1 MSVLTTLPRLT
12 RSRWTEPIVTVV
24 GALVLGLGLAA
35 ASHPQTASS
44 PVPPPAPVKPG
55 SVVQTA
61 PPPDLRELV
70 ARTAG
75 QRVRLTLKS
84 GRHHAAPKGH
94 LYHIHWGDTLWS
106 LAHRFHVP
114 MKDLEEANQMPVPD
128 LVAGKYLVIPE
139 LYHVKPGDS
148 LASVAHHLDVPLLM
162 LWHTNRLRHDK
173 LRPGQIL
180 VVPYTGRVPHARY
193 AGGTTTFAGS
203 ETASTAS
210 PPAQPSRGLAALPAA
225 LSAQDMLT
233 IAHLV
238 QAEAGDQPFLGQ
250 VAVAAVVLNRLRT
263 PGFPKTVDGVVF
275 APGQFETVTTGT
287 FWNAPGPLAMM
298 AVKAAASGWD
308 PTGGALYFFNPSM
321 PHVAWMNTLPVTAT
335 IGDQVFCR

>member
-12 RSRWTEPIVTVV
+12 RSRWTEPLVTAV
-24 GALVLGLGLAA
+24 GAVVLGLGFAV
-35 ASHPQTASS
+35 ASHPAAPTS
-44 PVPPPAPVKPG
+44 PPAPVTPG
-55 SVVQTA
+55 SVAQA
-61 PPPDLRELV
+61 SPPPDLRELV

-75 QRVRLTLKS
+75 QRVRLALKTKP
-84 GRHHAAPKGH
+84 HHVLPQGH
-94 LYHIHWGDTLWS
+94 LYHIRWGDTLWS

-114 MKDLEEANQMPVPD
+114 MKDLEEANHMPAPD
-128 LVAGKYLVIPE
+128 LVAGEYLVIPK
-139 LYHVKPGDS
+139 LYHVKSGDS
-148 LASVAHHLDVPLLM
+148 MASVARQLDVPLVM
-162 LWHTNRLRHDK
+162 LWHTNRLNHDK
-173 LRPGQIL
+173 LKPGQIL

-193 AGGTTTFAGS
+193 AGGAI
-203 ETASTAS
+203 AAKA
-210 PPAQPSRGLAALPAA
+210 PAPAQPSRGLNALPAS
-225 LSAQDMLT
+225 LTSQEMLT

-275 APGQFETVTTGT
+275 APGQFETVANGT

-321 PHVAWMNTLPVTAT
+321 PHVAWMNSLPVTAS

>member
-12 RSRWTEPIVTVV
+12 RSRWTEPLVTAV
-24 GALVLGLGLAA
+24 GAVVLGLGFAA
-35 ASHPQTASS
+35 ASHQPVGSAPTS
-44 PVPPPAPVKPG
+44 PPTPVKP
-55 SVVQTA
+55 SSIVQAA

-70 ARTAG
+70 ARAAG
-75 QRVRLTLKS
+75 QRVRLALKT
-84 GRHHAAPKGH
+84 GPHHVPPQGH
-94 LYHIHWGDTLWS
+94 LYHIRWGDTLWS
-106 LAHRFHVP
+106 LAQRFHIP
-114 MKDLEEANQMPVPD
+114 MKDLEKANHMPAPD
-128 LVAGKYLVIPE
+128 LVAGQYLVIPH
-139 LYHVKPGDS
+139 LYHVRPGDS
-148 LASVAHHLDVPLLM
+148 LASVARQWDVPLVM
-162 LWHTNRLRHDK
+162 LWHTNRLSHDK
-173 LRPGQIL
+173 LKPGQVL
-180 VVPYTGRVPHARY
+180 VIPYTGHIPHARY
-193 AGGTTTFAGS
+193 GGA
-203 ETASTAS
+203 TAAQS
-210 PPAQPSRGLAALPAA
+210 PVPAQPSRGLNALPAS
-225 LSAQDMLT
+225 LSSQEMLT

-275 APGQFETVTTGT
+275 APGQFETVSNGT